1 MKNKIIS
8 SLFLFSIYSTAF
20 ANNLE
25 NNISKLPPETLENI
39 FTYLNP
45 DSLLNLK
52 RSNKN
57 LYIQV
62 SNYINYMN
70 NKENLSISGNIKD
83 LNNWVNLLTNNKS
96 NVNVKTKQLEISL
109 NESLDFYFN
118 HKQELKNILIKIAE
132 LFPNL
137 IYLKL
142 NEYQYDF
149 YQLLDSTEMRKNEN
163 EITLKGTL
171 SSIFSF
177 MIHFTKYQ
185 NNKNISSVHFD
196 LTKKNPCSTTT
207 KSSYD
212 LFLAINASFNHLKSV
227 TINDLDN
234 FYFEGEK
241 NFSKEEFFAIVQR
254 QNQMNFYF
262 PLLEEITVIQN
273 NIPEK
278 FYLKLN

>member
-8 SLFLFSIYSTAF
+8 SLFLFSIYSTSF
-20 ANNLE
+20 ANNLDD
-25 NNISKLPPETLENI
+25 NISKLPPETLENI
-39 FTYLNP
+39 FSYLDP
-45 DSLLNLK
+45 ESLLSLK
-52 RSNKN
+52 KTNKN

-62 SNYINYMN
+62 NNYIDYMS
-70 NKENLSISGNIKD
+70 NKENISISGNIKD
-83 LNNWVNLLTNNKS
+83 LNSWVNLLTNNKS
-96 NVNVKTKQLEISL
+96 KINVKTKHLEISL

-118 HKQELKNILIKIAE
+118 HNQELKNILIKIAE

-149 YQLLDSTEMRKNEN
+149 YQLLNSTEMRKNEN

-171 SSIFSF
+171 SSIFSI

-185 NNKNISSVHFD
+185 NNNNINFVQFN
-196 LTKKNPCSTTT
+196 LTKKSPYSYTT

-212 LFLAINASFNHLKSV
+212 LFLAINASFNQLKSV

-234 FYFEGEK
+234 FYFEGEN

-254 QNQMNFYF
+254 QNNMNFYF

-273 NIPEK
+273 NVPEK

>member
-196 LTKKNPCSTTT
+196 LTKKNPCSATT